1 MRNIILV
8 IFFGFFSCVLSAQVN
23 FRTNLSKNSLG
34 INERV
39 RVDFIIDKDG
49 DNFTPPE
56 FENFRI
62 VAGPSQSIK
71 NSWINGKRSYSKTY
85 TYFLSPIKKGNFKIG
100 QASVEVDGETYKTM
114 TLNVVVTSAVDKP
127 VNPNDPSYV
136 ADKNI
141 HLVAEVSKTNPYLN
155 EPVSIVYKLYVS
167 QDTGVNNWRELDAPR
182 YADFWSKNIN
192 IKNLTVENGTY
203 KGEPYRYV
211 ILRKTILYPQKVGK
225 LSIKPLVLDITVQT
239 PSNRRDFFGQIL
251 SNTVNKTV
259 SAGNLKI
266 NVKPLPEQGKP
277 NNFSGAVGKF
287 EFVVSTSKQ
296 KLLLSEAFQL
306 NLEIRGTGNFN
317 LFSFPS
323 INLPSS
329 LEVYEPEKLEKIN
342 TNSLGIR
349 GSIKDQYTIVPLS
362 PGKYA
367 IPRISFTYFDPKDSQ
382 YKTQTSNITY
392 VNVKGA
398 IIKNSI
404 AENNNKNV
412 ITNKKI
418 NKVGLIEYGITS
430 FKTKTKFEKINKE
443 IFFNSKTFWTLFFT
457 PFILVV
463 IIIIIKNILDQ
474 KKNDKNWIA
483 SNAAKKLG
491 KKYLTDAKKNIDDKN
506 KFYEALDKAMMNYLK
521 SILLF
526 DNSEFN
532 VKKLKE
538 SLLKKSVSL
547 KTIDLLE
554 NIFNNCQ
561 IARYTPF
568 DYVDM
573 DKDYSRALEVL
584 SLIDKEIK

>member
-1 MRNIILV
+1 MRNIILI

-23 FRTNLSKNSLG
+23 FRASLSKSSLG

-39 RVDFIIDKDG
+39 RIDFIIDKDG

-56 FENFRI
+56 FSNFRI

-85 TYFLSPIKKGNFKIG
+85 TYFLSPIEKGNFKIG

-114 TLNVVVTSAVDKP
+114 ALNVVVTSAVDKP
-127 VNPNDPSYV
+127 LNPNDPSYV

-211 ILRKTILYPQKVGK
+211 ILRKTVLYPQKTGQ
-225 LSIKPLVLDITVQT
+225 LSIEPLVLDITVQT

-251 SNTVNKTV
+251 NNTVNKTV
-259 SAGNLKI
+259 SAGKLKI
-266 NVKPLPEQGKP
+266 NVKPLPDEGKP
-277 NNFSGAVGKF
+277 ENFSGAVGKF
-287 EFVVSTSKQ
+287 DLLVTTSK
-296 KLLLSEAFQL
+296 KELLLSEAFQL
-306 NLEIRGTGNFN
+306 NLEIKGNGNFN

-323 INLPSS
+323 INLPQS
-329 LEVYEPEKLEKIN
+329 LEVYEPERLEKLI
-342 TNSLGIR
+342 TNFKGIK
-349 GSIKDQYTIVPLS
+349 GSIKDQYTIVPSS
-362 PGKYA
+362 PGKYS
-367 IPRISFTYFDPKDSQ
+367 IPKISFNYFDPKDSR
-382 YKTQTSNITY
+382 YKVQTSTLNYI
-392 VNVKGA
+392 NVKGA
-398 IIKNSI
+398 II
-404 AENNNKNV
+404 NNVRKGNNIEDRPVNKL
-412 ITNKKI
+412 
-418 NKVGLIEYGITS
+418 GLIEYGNLS
-430 FKTKTKFEKINKE
+430 FKKKTKFQKINQE
-443 IFFNSKTFWTLFFT
+443 IFFSSSWFWIILLT
-457 PFILVV
+457 PFAILFIVLL
-463 IIIIIKNILDQ
+463 IKIFLN
-474 KKNDKNWIA
+474 KNKNDKNWIRA
-483 SNAAKKLG
+483 NNAKKLR
-491 KKYLTDAKKNIDDKN
+491 KKYLLDAKKNIENKT
-506 KFYEALDKAMMNYLK
+506 KFYEALDKALMNYLK

-526 DNSEFN
+526 DNTEYN
-532 VKKLKE
+532 AKKIRG

-554 NIFNNCQ
+554 DIFNNCQ
-561 IARYTPF
+561 MARYTPF

-573 DKDYSRALEVL
+573 DKDYRRAIELI
-584 SLIDKEIK
+584 SLIDNEIQ

>member
-1 MRNIILV
+1 
-8 IFFGFFSCVLSAQVN
+8 
-23 FRTNLSKNSLG
+23 
-34 INERV
+34 
-39 RVDFIIDKDG
+39 
-49 DNFTPPE
+49 
-56 FENFRI
+56 
-62 VAGPSQSIK
+62 
-71 NSWINGKRSYSKTY
+71 
-85 TYFLSPIKKGNFKIG
+85 
-100 QASVEVDGETYKTM
+100 
-114 TLNVVVTSAVDKP
+114 VTSAVDKP

-211 ILRKTILYPQKVGK
+211 VLRKTILYPQKVGK

-317 LFSFPS
+317 LFNFPS

-404 AENNNKNV
+404 VENNNKNV
-412 ITNKKI
+412 ITNKKT

-443 IFFNSKTFWTLFFT
+443 IFFNSKTFWTLFFI

-554 NIFNNCQ
+554 DIFNNCQ

-568 DYVDM
+568 DQVEM